1 MQVQL
6 VTEAGW
12 LGQYEA
18 YETSPIALSLA
29 MLRALCKITM
39 RLTLMHASW
48 HNTLYSSK
56 NWKLQSISSNFF
68 HRTVKSDVQ
77 PICRSLLHVFDV
89 AGCCDV
95 AHVHLCTYTRMHVF
109 YRMRGYICASVPS
122 LPAFVSVC
130 NRNLFIWLLPG
141 GSRIGTCSSGPSLV
155 TLE

>member
-18 YETSPIALSLA
+18 YETSPMALSMA
-29 MLRALCKITM
+29 VLRALCKTNM

-68 HRTVKSDVQ
+68 HR
-77 PICRSLLHVFDV
+77 
-89 AGCCDV
+89 
-95 AHVHLCTYTRMHVF
+95 
-109 YRMRGYICASVPS
+109 VP
-122 LPAFVSVC
+122 
-130 NRNLFIWLLPG
+130 REK
-141 GSRIGTCSSGPSLV
+141 RPSHRA
-155 TLE
+155 